1 MTVAEDVRGIRQK
14 ENEGSGED
22 SGPKCAN
29 LINDDFFPRLIYQQR
44 NLLLFSLLIETATI
58 IWFLYF
64 QFGYQLE
71 NIFCYRHFIWFHL
84 KCNDPPN
91 FIFCHSL
98 CFTFSQRLISEMNAE
113 VCSDLILE
121 IILLFS

>member
-71 NIFCYRHFIWFHL
+71 NSVIAISFDSIL
-84 KCNDPPN
+84 SVTTPP
-91 FIFCHSL
+91 
-98 CFTFSQRLISEMNAE
+98 T
-113 VCSDLILE
+113 
-121 IILLFS
+121 LFFVIRCVSPSVKD